1 MDSIDISTGVDASLK
16 EDNTNDIN
24 GRPTNHVSSQHPTIP
39 VSPIRLDNMNIHDQ
53 HFDPSYPPRREEFS
67 HNDIPTPESTPP
79 THSTPLPPVQE
90 EKKTRWGL
98 GRKIREKRDKK

>member
-1 MDSIDISTGVDASLK
+1 MDSINISNGMDTSVK

-24 GRPTNHVSSQHPTIP
+24 GRPTNIVSSQHPTMP
-39 VSPIRLDNMNIHDQ
+39 LSPIRLDNMNIHDQ
-53 HFDPSYPPRREEFS
+53 HFDPSHPPRREEFS
-67 HNDIPTPESTPP
+67 TPELSTPESTPP
-79 THSTPLPPVQE
+79 PSLPAVQE